1 MLNRSLNDK
10 KLSLYLLI
18 LIFVLYT
25 LVYMTKNCYS
35 AAMVMLVKENA
46 LTKSQT
52 GTISAVFYLIYAIF
66 QVPGGIAA
74 DKYSPYKLIAIGLF
88 GAAIC
93 NWLIVFAESYRMMLL
108 IWSVNAIV
116 QFGVW
121 PSIFKIASCSLFPSH
136 RSVAVFMLMLSSTLG
151 LISSYLI
158 AGFVSGWKLNF
169 LVSAIILFVL
179 TALWT
184 LGGKFFDKKMTEDF
198 SSSSLPTNSAQK
210 NHEGS
215 FWSILI
221 TSGLLLIL
229 PIIILN
235 TFFSQG
241 VQGVTPTMISESYLS
256 VSPSVASLLNIIPIA
271 VGVLGKFLF
280 RFIYSKKL
288 YNECMSLFITL
299 LIIAPLSFFMMGIG
313 RISVYWII
321 ALVSLIVTITSGTA
335 LVVASYIPVRFI
347 KMGRAGTVS
356 GIINAMAA
364 LGIVLSN
371 FLCPFIADAL
381 GWHAVIISWVIL
393 SVIAAILSLI
403 AFFPWKKFI
412 ISLK

>member
-169 LVSAIILFVL
+169 LVSAIILFV
-179 TALWT
+179 AEFHH
-184 LGGKFFDKKMTEDF
+184 KSAIKHF
-198 SSSSLPTNSAQK
+198 SFS
-210 NHEGS
+210 EGLV
-215 FWSILI
+215 FNLHSIKA
-221 TSGLLLIL
+221 SVLLC
-229 PIIILN
+229 
-235 TFFSQG
+235 
-241 VQGVTPTMISESYLS
+241 
-256 VSPSVASLLNIIPIA
+256 
-271 VGVLGKFLF
+271 K
-280 RFIYSKKL
+280 
-288 YNECMSLFITL
+288 
-299 LIIAPLSFFMMGIG
+299 
-313 RISVYWII
+313 
-321 ALVSLIVTITSGTA
+321 
-335 LVVASYIPVRFI
+335 
-347 KMGRAGTVS
+347 
-356 GIINAMAA
+356 
-364 LGIVLSN
+364 
-371 FLCPFIADAL
+371 
-381 GWHAVIISWVIL
+381 
-393 SVIAAILSLI
+393 
-403 AFFPWKKFI
+403 
-412 ISLK
+412 